1 MVSQPRELTHL
12 IGEEYRKVRLRKRPS
27 HPSNT
32 KGKIIRN
39 ILLKLKLNISKNR
52 LTKPF
57 LMKDLEV
64 VLKTLK
70 SNKSRDPEGFDR
82 TIFGAKMGGKNLK
95 VSILKLFNEMKNKSE
110 VPIFMRKAL
119 VSTIPKKDSKLLLKN

>member
-1 MVSQPRELTHL
+1 M
-12 IGEEYRKVRLRKRPS
+12 K
-27 HPSNT
+27 
-32 KGKIIRN
+32 N
-39 ILLKLKLNISKNR
+39 I
-52 LTKPF
+52 
-57 LMKDLEV
+57 EV

-95 VSILKLFNEMKNKSE
+95 LSILKLFNEMKNKSE

-119 VSTIPKKDSKLLLKN
+119 VITIPKNGSKLLLKNERGIFIVNSLRSILMRLLYNLKQAMLEHHMSDSNVFGRTKKKWHKSHLDTKQNNT